1 MCILFCTVS
10 YYFVL
15 EWVNI
20 LSQKPSMSME
30 SSGFCYRKTVLGNN
44 SLDSVNQIH
53 VIGLHFVK

>member
-15 EWVNI
+15 EWVNT
-20 LSQKPSMSME
+20 LSQKPSILME
-30 SSGFCYRKTVLGNN
+30 SSGCCYRKTVLGNN
-44 SLDSVNQIH
+44 SIDSVNQIH